1 MDGERRALAMSMDNY
16 PPGTFAGDP
25 RAPWNDVEPEPEPRW
40 CDDCQWH
47 MQMLKRNKTVAH
59 TCCAP
64 AAVRAMQERYGG
76 AIDLIELSDTDASG
90 CDEYE
95 PEGA

>member
-1 MDGERRALAMSMDNY
+1 MSNY

-25 RAPWNDVEPEPEPRW
+25 MAPWNREDEEPEARW

-47 MQMLKRNKTVAH
+47 MRMLMRDGTIADV
-59 TCCAP
+59 CCSPKALG
-64 AAVRAMQERYGG
+64 AMEERYGG
-76 AIDLIELSDTDASG
+76 IYLIELNDTDATG

-95 PEGA
+95 HE

>member
-1 MDGERRALAMSMDNY
+1 ML
-16 PPGTFAGDP
+16 
-25 RAPWNDVEPEPEPRW
+25 
-40 CDDCQWH
+40 
-47 MQMLKRNKTVAH
+47 MLKRNKTVAH

-64 AAVRAMQERYGG
+64 AAVRAMQKRYGDC
-76 AIDLIELSDTDASG
+76 IDLIELSDTDASG

>member
-1 MDGERRALAMSMDNY
+1 ML
-16 PPGTFAGDP
+16 
-25 RAPWNDVEPEPEPRW
+25 
-40 CDDCQWH
+40 
-47 MQMLKRNKTVAH
+47 MLKRNKTVAH

-64 AAVRAMQERYGG
+64 GAVRAMQKRYGDC
-76 AIDLIELSDTDASG
+76 IDLIELSDTDASG